1 MKNAALLAD
10 LSRALELLN
19 QVDESRLDFSPDGEV
34 SADVREITGIESYP
48 VDSHIKNVQGRIDA
62 VVKAGDKLNSRGA
75 SDYVS
80 KIIPACAKLVPSVD
94 DWRASEKV

>member
-1 MKNAALLAD
+1 MKNTALLAD

-34 SADVREITGIESYP
+34 SADVRDITGVESYP
-48 VDSHIKNVQGRIDA
+48 IDSHVNNLQARIDA
-62 VVKAGDKLNSRGA
+62 VVKAGDRLNPRDT

-80 KIIPACAKLVPSVD
+80 KIIPACAKLAPPVD
-94 DWRASEKV
+94 DWRTGK